1 MKKLNICLV
10 SLAVSPDKQDGSTK
24 FIRGLFDYLKVKEEF
39 NVKLITAKW
48 NYRIQ
53 DPDIIQI
60 NIIKRSYFWM
70 PHFIIKVSKLLKKH
84 KFDIIHGNGPKGSL
98 PLLFLRKHKE
108 FITTLHDLGPFQ
120 TKFSKIPIEKYLF
133 KLVAKKA
140 KLITTCSES
149 IKREINQYLP
159 IVNTDKIFNLYSAIE
174 TRFKPYPEEAS
185 KLKAKMGINGPII
198 LYVGRITSYKG
209 VDDIISAYRLAKK
222 SIPELNLIIG
232 GKPDFFMRKIYE
244 EWKQKYDDIYFLGF
258 ISDNELPIYYSMG
271 DIFVNYSNAGE
282 GFGLTLIEATA
293 CGIPVI
299 CSSLPAFREVLQDN
313 AYFIPPKKP
322 SILAKKM
329 IYLIENEELRINLVY
344 KARKFIKRYSWESV
358 GKNLENVYQLFLK
371 N

>member
-159 IVNTDKIFNLYSAIE
+159 IVNTDK
-174 TRFKPYPEEAS
+174 
-185 KLKAKMGINGPII
+185 INGPII